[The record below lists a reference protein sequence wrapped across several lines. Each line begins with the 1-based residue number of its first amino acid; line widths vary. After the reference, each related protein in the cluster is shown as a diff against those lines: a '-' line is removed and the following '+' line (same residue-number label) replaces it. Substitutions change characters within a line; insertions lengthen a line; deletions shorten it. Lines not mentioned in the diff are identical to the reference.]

1 MTTVF
6 EIVLPLFAI
15 VLCGYVMGRRGWIS
29 ESGVQGISG
38 FVFNLAIPALLFRSM
53 ARGIE
58 AFDLDVVLAYFS
70 AIPVVFVV
78 ALLLGR
84 FVFRTRLEEQ
94 ALMGMGAIFSN
105 TVLLGIPLVFTAF
118 GEAGGIKIMSII
130 TFHAIV
136 LFPLITVII
145 ELGRGSRAGMR
156 SMLGSSLRALAVN
169 PIILSLLAGIAYGAT
184 GWPLPGPV
192 ERFTD
197 LLGGAAAPCALFALG
212 ASLTAF
218 SIGGDLKEVLAV
230 TLLKLV
236 LHPLIM
242 AVIAFWVFQLPPLS
256 ATVAILTAA
265 LPSGANVFILARQYN
280 IYLAR
285 AASAVL
291 ITTGLSVVTLT
302 LLVAYFRAGL

>member
-1 MTTVF
+1 
-6 EIVLPLFAI
+6 
-15 VLCGYVMGRRGWIS
+15 
-29 ESGVQGISG
+29 
-38 FVFNLAIPALLFRSM
+38 
-53 ARGIE
+53 
-58 AFDLDVVLAYFS
+58 
-70 AIPVVFVV
+70 
-78 ALLLGR
+78 
-84 FVFRTRLEEQ
+84 
-94 ALMGMGAIFSN
+94 
-105 TVLLGIPLVFTAF
+105 
-118 GEAGGIKIMSII
+118 MSII

-136 LFPLITVII
+136 LFPLITVIV
-145 ELGRGSRAGMR
+145 ELGRGSRAGLR
-156 SMLGSSLRALAVN
+156 SMLGSSLRSLAVN

-184 GWPLPGPV
+184 GWSLPGPV

-218 SIGGDLKEVLAV
+218 SIGGDLKEVLVV

-242 AVIAFWVFQLPPLS
+242 AIIAFWVFQLPPLS

-302 LLVAYFRAGL
+302 LLVAYFRAAL

>member
-15 VLCGYVMGRRGWIS
+15 VLCGYVMGWRGWIS

-58 AFDLDVVLAYFS
+58 AFDLDIVLAYFS

-145 ELGRGSRAGMR
+145 ELGRGSRTGLR
-156 SMLGSSLRALAVN
+156 SMLASSLRALAVN

-197 LLGGAAAPCALFALG
+197 LLGSAAAPCALFALG

-242 AVIAFWVFQLPPLS
+242 AMIAFWVFQLPPLS